1 MAGSG
6 TSAELFSVPKPD
18 SKKSRSEELRREKV
32 EPEVKKETSEPVS
45 LKPESAKKQIEK
57 KSPSSEKTVSSAGE
71 TPEAIGATP
80 EGTEAVAVDP
90 TSREEGT
97 AVSGPQGESPKEE
110 AELPE
115 SLVVV
120 SKSRGTPVQG
130 ISRRE
135 TIYYQSERRRDPF
148 APLTERICTE
158 LGEIPLPTFE
168 SLKLVGIL
176 RDEAGNRALL
186 EDDRGY
192 GYILKK
198 GDKIKNGLVV
208 SVDDNQV
215 VFQIQEY
222 GWSKTIALELFNRI
236 SKAR

>member
-1 MAGSG
+1 MI
-6 TSAELFSVPKPD
+6 PKA
-18 SKKSRSEELRREKV
+18 KSEKR
-32 EPEVKKETSEPVS
+32 PV
-45 LKPESAKKQIEK
+45 EK
-57 KSPSSEKTVSSAGE
+57 KSPSSEEAIYSVNEAS
-71 TPEAIGATP
+71 EAIGQTAEETKL
-80 EGTEAVAVDP
+80 AALDP
-90 TSREEGT
+90 T
-97 AVSGPQGESPKEE
+97 PKEE

-120 SKSRGTPVQG
+120 SKPEGTPAEE
-130 ISRRE
+130 ISARE
-135 TIYYQSERRRDPF
+135 IIYYQSEGRRDPF
-148 APLTERICTE
+148 APLTERISTE

-186 EDDRGY
+186 EDDKGY

-198 GDKIKNGLVV
+198 DDRIKNGYVV

-222 GWSKTIALELFNRI
+222 GWSKTIALELFNRT

>member
-1 MAGSG
+1 MSSPKQEKVVLAGG
-6 TSAELFSVPKPD
+6 ATSADAFSVPKPD
-18 SKKSRSEELRREKV
+18 NKKLRS
-32 EPEVKKETSEPVS
+32 EVKKESAESHSPATSASTKDSGPMIP
-45 LKPESAKKQIEK
+45 KAKSEKRQVEK
-57 KSPSSEKTVSSAGE
+57 KSSSSEKTVYSVNEAS
-71 TPEAIGATP
+71 EAIGATA
-80 EGTEAVAVDP
+80 EETKLAALDP
-90 TSREEGT
+90 T
-97 AVSGPQGESPKEE
+97 PKEE

-120 SKSRGTPVQG
+120 SKPKGTPVEG
-130 ISRRE
+130 ISARE
-135 TIYYQSERRRDPF
+135 IIYYQSEGRRDPF

-168 SLKLVGIL
+168 SLRLVGIL

-198 GDKIKNGLVV
+198 DDKIKNGYVV
-208 SVDDNQV
+208 SVEDNQV